1 MADTAL
7 RDLVVGRLEA
17 GTTAEDSWS
26 TLVLAALDGAKALAG
41 YLDGQAEPRKPAPP
55 ETPTEPDREPL
66 GAYLKA
72 IIVEGFRG
80 IGQRRTL
87 ELPPGPGL
95 TLVVGRNGSGKSSF
109 AEALELLV
117 TGDTYRWRKPRAQ
130 VWREGWRNL
139 HHQTAA
145 IEAELLVEGE
155 KGSTRIATTWKDGAD
170 LDEAE
175 TYAQVH
181 GKPRMP
187 LAELG
192 WEQALKT
199 YRPFL
204 SYIELGSMLDEGPSK
219 LFDALAAILGLE
231 ELTEAQEVLADARK
245 AREKAHK
252 EAAQKRDE
260 ILGLLRQ
267 MDDDRARTLVAALEK
282 KDWGLP
288 EAETVLAQ
296 NATGTGNE
304 ADVHVLRLL
313 ANLQA
318 PAPDSVAT
326 VARELR
332 EAQARRK
339 ASAGTIA
346 ARSKDLAEILDHAL
360 RFHQQ
365 HGDGDCPVCGRK
377 GALDTK
383 WHEQQVK
390 DVQQLRNAAREA
402 TDAHQAGEAAR
413 KRALALPS
421 PAGEHLA
428 KAAQFGL
435 DAGAATEALDNWRK
449 GLAESGDLDALA
461 QHLEKVAGPLE
472 AAVAELREKASAEL
486 RLREDR
492 WKPIAPALVLW
503 LDHARKAQEGAATVK
518 PLKAAEAWLKNAAAE
533 IRNERFAPIKEKAQQ
548 LWSKLRLESNVALRD
563 ILLTGSA
570 TKRQVDLKVTV
581 DDVEGAALGVMSQGE
596 QNALALSLFIPRATL
611 PESPFRFVVIDDPVQ
626 SMDPSRIDG
635 LARVLNETAGKRQ
648 VVVFTHDDRLPEA
661 VRRLGIA
668 ATVIEVTRR
677 EGSAVDLR
685 VAKDPVARS
694 IEDAMALTYTDGLPP
709 DAARRVIP
717 GLCREAVEAAC
728 METVRRRR
736 IGRGQAH
743 AEVEAQLLKAQKL
756 SQLAALALFDDM
768 DRGGEVMNRIN
779 RESRSAGDAFVA
791 CNGGAHGQF
800 AGVLVDFVRDAEK
813 LARWMQR
820 LP

>member
-7 RDLVVGRLEA
+7 REVVLGRLEA
-17 GTTAEDSWS
+17 GTTPEDSWS
-26 TLVLAALDGAKALAG
+26 TLVLAALDGAEAIAG
-41 YLDGQAEPRKPAPP
+41 YLDGQMEPRKTVPS
-55 ETPTEPDREPL
+55 ETQREPDREPL

-72 IIVEGFRG
+72 ITVEGFRG
-80 IGQRRTL
+80 IGQRKTL

-117 TGDTYRWRKPRAQ
+117 TGDTYRWANRAK
-130 VWREGWRNL
+130 VWRDGWRNL
-139 HHQTAA
+139 QHKTAA
-145 IEAELLVEGE
+145 IEAEFLVEGE
-155 KGSTRIATTWKDGAD
+155 KGATRLASRWKDDAG
-170 LDEAE
+170 LDDVERF
-175 TYAQVH
+175 AQVH
-181 GKPRMP
+181 GRKQMAP
-187 LAELG
+187 AELG
-192 WEQALKT
+192 WEQALGT

-204 SYIELGSMLDEGPSK
+204 SYNELGSMLDAGPSR
-219 LFDALAAILGLE
+219 LFDALSAILGLE
-231 ELTEAQEVLADARK
+231 ELTEAQETLAEARK
-245 AREKAHK
+245 QRERAHK
-252 EAAQKRDE
+252 DAALNRDW
-260 ILGLLRQ
+260 ILETLRQ
-267 MDDDRARTLVAALEK
+267 TDDDRARGLVAAIER
-282 KDWGLP
+282 KDWGLD
-288 EAETVLAQ
+288 EVQTVLTRESS
-296 NATGTGNE
+296 NADEDGLLPI
-304 ADVHVLRLL
+304 LRQLG
-313 ANLQA
+313 NLQA
-318 PAPDSVAT
+318 PAGEAVAAIT
-326 VARELR
+326 RELR
-332 EAQARRK
+332 EAQARQK
-339 ASAGTIA
+339 ATAGTLA

-360 RFHQQ
+360 RFHQR

-377 GALDTK
+377 GALDTA
-383 WHEQQVK
+383 WHEQQAK
-390 DVQQLRNAAREA
+390 EARALRDAAREA
-402 TDAHQAGEAAR
+402 TDAQSALDAAR
-413 KRALALPS
+413 KRALALPAPPPDS
-421 PAGEHLA
+421 FA
-428 KAAQFGL
+428 KASQIGIE
-435 DAGAATEALDNWRK
+435 ATKVTQALEAWWSGFRASDVDLEALARHI
-449 GLAESGDLDALA
+449 EST
-461 QHLEKVAGPLE
+461 AGPLAQTVVE
-472 AAVAELREKASAEL
+472 IRERASAEIQ
-486 RLREDR
+486 RREDR
-492 WKPIAPALVLW
+492 WKPLVPTLLTW
-503 LDHARKAQEGAATVK
+503 LDQARKAQQGAAAVK

-635 LARVLNETAGKRQ
+635 LARVLHETAGKRQ

-661 VRRLGIA
+661 VRRLGIP

-677 EGSAVDLR
+677 EGSALDLR

-717 GLCREAVEAAC
+717 GLCREALEAAC

-736 IGRGQAH
+736 IGGGQAH

-768 DRGGEVMNRIN
+768 ERGGEVMKRIN
-779 RESRSAGDAFVA
+779 RESRSAGDAFMA

-813 LARWMQR
+813 FARWMQR